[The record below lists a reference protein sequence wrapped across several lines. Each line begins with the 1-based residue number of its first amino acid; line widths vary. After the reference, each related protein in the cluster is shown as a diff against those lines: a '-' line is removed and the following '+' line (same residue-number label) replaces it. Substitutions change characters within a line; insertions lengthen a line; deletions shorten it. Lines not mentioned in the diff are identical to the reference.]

1 MSDANPAGNG
11 SLPTPG
17 PGGGQATDGQAP
29 DRQAPGRQDP
39 DRRASSYDPRAI
51 EYARQR
57 AWDSREA
64 FRTPLLKATQSGV
77 YIKASAPFTSGNV
90 HIGHVRSYAIGD
102 AYARFQRA
110 RGEPV
115 LFAFGFDAF
124 GLPAE
129 LGAIANGESPAEWVA
144 RCAEHMTGQL
154 RRLGFSFDWERTFMS
169 SDPIMYRWS
178 QWLFL
183 TLLDAGLIYH
193 GSGSVDWCD
202 TCQTTLATIQVE
214 DGTCWRCHNPVRLI
228 QRAQWYLR
236 ISAYLEENDR
246 RTGELQKWDETSLAS
261 QRFVLGRADG
271 VELQARAADGREL
284 TVFTPHA
291 EGIAQARF
299 VLISPKHPEVER
311 WSAEAAVGEQLEEM
325 RLGGW
330 ERSSRGAE
338 AVALVDT
345 GCTVSISEG
354 GPSLPLL
361 ISPAVDERFGATA
374 VLGIPGCDR
383 TDELIAE
390 RLGIPLVEQEKGKEE
405 GGVGVEVDT
414 GPSESG
420 SPVAAAE
427 TEAGKPGG
435 ALPAATEAGPDG
447 TPPAGTAAGR
457 AGEARP
463 ARSAAQG
470 PGGARPAVRYKAGD
484 FSISRQR
491 AWGTPIPIVYC
502 EDCGTVPIPREQ
514 LPVELPRD
522 LKPTGAGNPLAERE
536 EFVNTACPRCGGPA
550 RRETDTLDCH
560 FDALWLWIPACV
572 PASERERPLEEIL
585 ALEDLRAWLPSER
598 LVAGSDSGNFMFDQR
613 ITTKALRDIGP
624 LAFLAD
630 GEPFAGALMHE
641 MVIRDGRKM
650 SKHLGNVVDPDEL
663 VESFG
668 ADTVRMAVLWAARP
682 QKSLNWSDS
691 AVQFC
696 QRFLHSLWLYSR
708 TRIAQR
714 VEDSGDLDPRR
725 TEHLRRRLEKW
736 CDIAVE
742 KITEELAELEMHSA
756 VRNAIRLLDRI
767 KDYEKRVLKHSG
779 ALCREDHEALL
790 DALGLMARV
799 ITPFAPHVGEELWES
814 SGLGEPG
821 VDPPW
826 PRTGEWSRQPPVAAV
841 SRAEAMPVAG
851 SEE

>member
-1 MSDANPAGNG
+1 M
-11 SLPTPG
+11 
-17 PGGGQATDGQAP
+17 
-29 DRQAPGRQDP
+29 
-39 DRRASSYDPRAI
+39 
-51 EYARQR
+51 
-57 AWDSREA
+57 
-64 FRTPLLKATQSGV
+64 

-129 LGAIANGESPAEWVA
+129 LGAIANGESPAEWVS

-154 RRLGFSFDWERTFMS
+154 KRLGFSFDWERTFMS
-169 SDPIMYRWS
+169 SDPMMYRWS

-202 TCQTTLATIQVE
+202 ICQTTLATIQVE

-236 ISAYLEENDR
+236 VSAYLEENDR
-246 RTGELQKWDETSLAS
+246 RIGELEKWDETSLAS
-261 QRFVLGRADG
+261 QRFVLGRVDG
-271 VELQARAADGREL
+271 VEMEARADDGRAL

-291 EGIAQARF
+291 EGVGRARF
-299 VLISPKHPEVER
+299 VAISPKHPDVER
-311 WSAEAAVGEQLEEM
+311 WSADPAVGEQLEEM

-338 AVALVDT
+338 TVALVDT
-345 GCTVSISEG
+345 GCTVSIAEG
-354 GPSLPLL
+354 RSLPLL

-374 VLGIPGCDR
+374 VLGIPAMDR
-383 TDELIAE
+383 TDELIAR
-390 RLGIPLVEQEKGKEE
+390 RLRIPLVEEQGEE
-405 GGVGVEVDT
+405 DGGVGVEAQT
-414 GPSESG
+414 GPSGSG
-420 SPVAAAE
+420 SPVHPAQTAVE
-427 TEAGKPGG
+427 RPGG
-435 ALPAATEAGPDG
+435 GH
-447 TPPAGTAAGR
+447 
-457 AGEARP
+457 
-463 ARSAAQG
+463 
-470 PGGARPAVRYKAGD
+470 PAVRYKAGD

-502 EDCGTVPIPREQ
+502 ERCGTVPVPSEQ

-522 LKPTGAGNPLAERE
+522 LQPTGAGNPLAERE
-536 EFVNTACPRCGGPA
+536 AFVNTVCPGCGGPA
-550 RRETDTLDCH
+550 KRETDTLDCH

-572 PASERERPLEEIL
+572 PAPERERSLEEIL
-585 ALEDLRAWLPSER
+585 ALRDLRAWLPSER

-613 ITTKALRDIGP
+613 IVTKALRDIGP

-682 QKSLNWSDS
+682 RKSLNWSDS

-696 QRFLHSLWLYSR
+696 HRFLHSLWQYSQAR
-708 TRIAQR
+708 FAQQ
-714 VEDSGDLDPRR
+714 VEDSGELDPRR

-736 CDIAVE
+736 CDTAVA

-767 KDYEKRVLKHSG
+767 KDYEQRVIKHSG
-779 ALCREDHEALL
+779 ALCREDHEALR

-799 ITPFAPHVGEELWES
+799 ITPFAPHAGEELWES

-821 VDPPW
+821 VEPPW
-826 PRTGEWSRQPPVAAV
+826 PRAGEWSRQPPAAATPGATP
-841 SRAEAMPVAG
+841 AEPVPVAG
-851 SEE
+851 VEE

>member
-1 MSDANPAGNG
+1 MSDT
-11 SLPTPG
+11 SLPEHGGRPA
-17 PGGGQATDGQAP
+17 PGGQAAGERTYAQGSQTA
-29 DRQAPGRQDP
+29 DRAHDQVSQTADRARDYGSQTTGGR
-39 DRRASSYDPRAI
+39 AYGPRAI
-51 EYARQR
+51 ELRRQR
-57 AWDSREA
+57 AWESSDA
-64 FRTPLLKATQSGV
+64 YRTPLLKGEQSGV

-169 SDPIMYRWS
+169 SDPVMYRWS

-246 RTGELQKWDETSLAS
+246 RIGELQKWDETSLAS
-261 QRFVLGRADG
+261 QRIVLGRTDG

-311 WSAEAAVGEQLEEM
+311 WSADAAVDEQLEEM

-354 GPSLPLL
+354 SPSLPLL

-374 VLGIPGCDR
+374 VLGIPERDR

-390 RLGIPLVEQEKGKEE
+390 RLGIPSAQEKEE
-405 GGVGVEVDT
+405 GGREATWTPART
-414 GPSESG
+414 GPAPTSGPRRSPREGRGVARIPRGLPRESWVTFLRRG
-420 SPVAAAE
+420 PPGESRLEPARRCATRPTTSRSPASAR
-427 TEAGKPGG
+427 GG
-435 ALPAATEAGPDG
+435 RRSRSCTAP
-447 TPPAGTAAGR
+447 AAGR
-457 AGEARP
+457 C
-463 ARSAAQG
+463 RSPRSSCQWSCH
-470 PGGARPAVRYKAGD
+470 
-484 FSISRQR
+484 SI
-491 AWGTPIPIVYC
+491 
-502 EDCGTVPIPREQ
+502 
-514 LPVELPRD
+514 
-522 LKPTGAGNPLAERE
+522 
-536 EFVNTACPRCGGPA
+536 
-550 RRETDTLDCH
+550 
-560 FDALWLWIPACV
+560 
-572 PASERERPLEEIL
+572 
-585 ALEDLRAWLPSER
+585 
-598 LVAGSDSGNFMFDQR
+598 
-613 ITTKALRDIGP
+613 
-624 LAFLAD
+624 
-630 GEPFAGALMHE
+630 
-641 MVIRDGRKM
+641 
-650 SKHLGNVVDPDEL
+650 
-663 VESFG
+663 
-668 ADTVRMAVLWAARP
+668 
-682 QKSLNWSDS
+682 
-691 AVQFC
+691 
-696 QRFLHSLWLYSR
+696 
-708 TRIAQR
+708 
-714 VEDSGDLDPRR
+714 
-725 TEHLRRRLEKW
+725 
-736 CDIAVE
+736 
-742 KITEELAELEMHSA
+742 
-756 VRNAIRLLDRI
+756 
-767 KDYEKRVLKHSG
+767 
-779 ALCREDHEALL
+779 
-790 DALGLMARV
+790 
-799 ITPFAPHVGEELWES
+799 
-814 SGLGEPG
+814 
-821 VDPPW
+821 
-826 PRTGEWSRQPPVAAV
+826 
-841 SRAEAMPVAG
+841 
-851 SEE
+851 